1 MLPKQ
6 MLNTSNSKEDFNFQL
21 PEVKLKQQSSLPKQK
36 KNTVYIQNNVFNFMV
51 GQGSNNS
58 PV

>member
-1 MLPKQ
+1 